1 VLVLDMIEILPPL
14 EKYKYNTLR
23 ILPVKCYI
31 DNFVCLQCYIQ
42 NVNSAGGVPRG
53 PHWSRQACPYA
64 FCHGGRQRPTL
75 GSGRADAKS
84 HARPGMRMGQRA
96 SPGTSF
102 AGRDASGIHG
112 GKRHDGVER
121 AQDWGKFPC

>member
-1 VLVLDMIEILPPL
+1 MIEILAHL
-14 EKYKYNTLR
+14 EKYKYDTLR
-23 ILPVKCYI
+23 ILPIKCYI
-31 DNFVCLQCYIQ
+31 NNFVCLRYYIQ
-42 NVNSAGGVPRG
+42 NEQPGGVPRG
-53 PHWSRQACPYA
+53 PACPYA
-64 FCHGGRQRPTL
+64 FCRGGRQRPTL

-84 HARPGMRMGQRA
+84 HARPGMRMAQRA